1 MKTVFLTLSLLLIP
15 MFAAAQD
22 DIMTRWKADPTQVF
36 DAAEV
41 DLDALQW
48 VARPIVVFAQT
59 PEDPAFQRQMELLAQ
74 NADDLAERDVI
85 IIADTD
91 PAGRSDVRLQLRP
104 RAFMFVL
111 IGKDGQIKQR
121 KPRPWN
127 VREISRT
134 IDKMPMRQQE
144 IEERRSARQ

>member
-1 MKTVFLTLSLLLIP
+1 ML
-15 MFAAAQD
+15 AAAD
-22 DIMTRWKADPTQVF
+22 DILTRWEADRNQVF

-41 DLDALQW
+41 DLAALQW

-59 PEDPAFQRQMELLAQ
+59 PEDPAFQRQLELLAANQ
-74 NADDLAERDVI
+74 EELAERDVI
-85 IIADTD
+85 IIVDTA
-91 PAGRSDVRLQLRP
+91 PETRSQARMQLRP
-104 RAFMFVL
+104 RAFMLVL

-127 VREISRT
+127 VRELSRT

-144 IEERRSARQ
+144 IEDRRGIGP